1 MHPTLFSIGKV
12 GIPTYT
18 VLLDLGLILGL
29 VLTYFEGKRW
39 LRKPDLALDLG
50 LWTVIGGIVGG
61 RAGYVLTYLSTFREN
76 WAQAFQIWKGGLTFL
91 GAFVGGLVVLSIFGL
106 VQRRSKERVSLWQM
120 ADVLVPGLALGI
132 VFGWAACLM
141 GGCAYGATGQGF
153 GTMVLPDIYGIE
165 QMRYATQIA
174 GLIQAG
180 LLFALFWFLRGRWPF
195 AGAAFLMYSLL
206 YFGGQFFVEFV
217 RGDEALY
224 FGRFRMG
231 QIIEMALVGAS
242 AAGLLILW
250 WRARRGGEEIDEE
263 AEEDEEIAAAA
274 EEIEEGGIGDA
285 AEIPLWDAV
294 EDEGE
299 PAEGAGEPEPRG
311 E

>member
-1 MHPTLFSIGKV
+1 MYPTLFTIGKV

-39 LRKPDLALDLG
+39 LRRPDLALDLG

-61 RAGYVLTYLSTFREN
+61 RIGYVLTYLGTFREN
-76 WAQAFQIWKGGLTFL
+76 WAQAFQIWRGGLTFL
-91 GAFVGGLVVLSIFGL
+91 GAFVGGLVVLGIFAL
-106 VQRRSKERVSLWQM
+106 VQRRSRDRASLWEM

-153 GTMVLPDIYGIE
+153 GYLVLPDIYGTQ
-165 QMRYATQIA
+165 QMRFATQIA
-174 GLIQAG
+174 GLIQGG
-180 LLFALFWFLRGRWPF
+180 LLFVLFWFLRGRWPF
-195 AGAAFLMYSLL
+195 AGAAFLMYCLL

-231 QIIEMALVGAS
+231 QIVELVLVAAS

-250 WRARRGGEEIDEE
+250 WRARRQGETTGEPEEID
-263 AEEDEEIAAAA
+263 AA
-274 EEIEEGGIGDA
+274 EEIEEGGDGEA
-285 AEIPLWDAV
+285 AEGPV
-294 EDEGE
+294 ENAAEEDVSGEEPE
-299 PAEGAGEPEPRG
+299 PAEETGDSEPKDE
-311 E
+311 